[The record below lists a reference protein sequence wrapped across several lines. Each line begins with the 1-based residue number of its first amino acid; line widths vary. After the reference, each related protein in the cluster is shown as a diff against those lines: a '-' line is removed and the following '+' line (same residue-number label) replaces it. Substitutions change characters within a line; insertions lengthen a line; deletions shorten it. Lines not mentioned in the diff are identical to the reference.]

1 MRCGGAALYSRA
13 GVGDGEERMFCPCHA
28 CRLWPRQRK
37 PHTLLPQHL
46 LQHDRARGC
55 MAVDVERLN
64 NAGKGG
70 VIVALGHHHAA
81 VAGGAHAHTHTHTGR
96 GQGIIHNHTATSTTT
111 ALTRAAHPRFLAAVR
126 RLWHTPENAVDT
138 PATVNAQRLHANTRT
153 CNTTPTHV
161 RWCCANGDDDSSPRL
176 AVPFTQLGGVSFA
189 LARLTTCGRALVRR
203 AIARPNTATLAWGG
217 CRCARL

>member
-1 MRCGGAALYSRA
+1 ML
-13 GVGDGEERMFCPCHA
+13 CPCHA
-28 CRLWPRQRK
+28 CRLRPRQRK

-55 MAVDVERLN
+55 MAVDVECLN
-64 NAGKGG
+64 DAGEGG
-70 VIVALGHHHAA
+70 VVVALGHHHAA
-81 VAGGAHAHTHTHTGR
+81 VAGGAHAHTHTHGARSRYHPQPHRHQHNNGTHASSSSSLPCSCAKALAHTRKRCGHTR
-96 GQGIIHNHTATSTTT
+96 HCQCSETARNHTH
-111 ALTRAAHPRFLAAVR
+111 LQH
-126 RLWHTPENAVDT
+126 
-138 PATVNAQRLHANTRT
+138 NTH
-153 CNTTPTHV
+153 THV

-176 AVPFTQLGGVSFA
+176 AVRFTQLGGMTFA